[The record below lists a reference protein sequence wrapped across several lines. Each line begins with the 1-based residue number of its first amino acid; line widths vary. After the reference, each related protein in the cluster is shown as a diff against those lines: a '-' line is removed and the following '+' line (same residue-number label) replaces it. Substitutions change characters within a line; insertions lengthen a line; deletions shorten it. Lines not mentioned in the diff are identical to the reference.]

1 MNISLT
7 GNPFVDTGLA
17 VLAYKSHCNSI
28 DELTLEKMKAVQGD
42 GTELARRNSKL
53 KSTSMIFTINSLAT
67 HPGIKPAEKRLQL
80 YSAITTAFLNKI
92 GFEDVHERCESCGN
106 KYSLNLDKLI
116 RETLVPLG
124 LKNEKRYTGRDWFPL
139 AGSIGS
145 DAQAL
150 PAGSRTPNLCAK
162 CLFAV
167 HYLPQG
173 VILRDGRLAVFQST
187 SKDFFYTYVSIIER
201 DIDDRI
207 RLDKNFQTCGSKE
220 GSAAVVKKTLDTM
233 YHMQF
238 IDPGT
243 SLFVWLFSN
252 SGTGPECS
260 IDEIPNDALQFLF
273 EANKEPLQREE
284 LLQLVRKNKNP
295 EYSFMNSIEKGA
307 DYYGLYPSK
316 KYSGVSPELFV
327 LYQTRIRKVSNHSL
341 NVACKIARYLKESFS
356 DAKKFEDF
364 KRDFKNDFTKQNR
377 VKKTVAELVSN
388 GELTFRDYL
397 ALFAKSTND
406 SLTLNGDAWKFIS
419 YYLYHTDWLNSVDS
433 QVTYRTVSDDLLLY
447 VGVIIF
453 EDQLANLGAERF
465 KKEVID
471 KFTLGKITP
480 FWLRRQ
486 FLKSAISHEG
496 FTYEAWKALFLNAQ
510 GKEVLYEPLFRFRLM
525 WSEWLRTNDLP
536 KIVSPHIKPSLG
548 YGTDLS
554 VDIEKALISI
564 AQDYIDKRG
573 LTRFK
578 KDIIDQLINGE
589 KGLYWFR
596 KHLSIFDATYSDD
609 ACWEQFCVKDGE
621 SIAYLRLFQLNLIL
635 INCYK
640 EQAFKAK
647 LAY

>member
-17 VLAYKSHCNSI
+17 VLAYKSGCSSVE
-28 DELTLEKMKAVQGD
+28 ELTLEKMKAAHGD

-150 PAGSRTPNLCAK
+150 PAGSRTPNLCGK

-187 SKDFFYTYVSIIER
+187 STEFFYKYVTLIAT

-207 RLDKNFQTCGSKE
+207 SADNFQTCGSKE
-220 GSAAVVKKTLDTM
+220 GSTAVVKKTLDTM
-233 YHMQF
+233 SHMKH

-273 EANKEPLQREE
+273 EANKEPIQREE
-284 LLQLVRKNKNP
+284 VLHLARKNKNP

-327 LYQTRIRKVSNHSL
+327 LYQTKIRKATNQSL
-341 NVACKIARYLKESFS
+341 NVAYRIARHLNESFA
-356 DAKKFEDF
+356 DAKKLEDF
-364 KRDFKNDFTKQNR
+364 RINFKNDFAKQNH
-377 VKKTVAELVSN
+377 VKKHIAEMVSN
-388 GELTFRDYL
+388 GELTFSDYL
-397 ALFAKSTND
+397 SLFANNSGD
-406 SLTLNGDAWKFIS
+406 SLTVNGSAWKFIS
-419 YYLYHTDWLNSVDS
+419 YYMYHTDWLNLID
-433 QVTYRTVSDDLLLY
+433 THLANTTANNDLLQY
-447 VGVIIF
+447 VSATIF
-453 EDQLANLGAERF
+453 EDQLANIGAERF
-465 KKEVID
+465 KKEVMD
-471 KFTLGKITP
+471 KFTLGKISTS
-480 FWLRRQ
+480 WLRRQ
-486 FLKSAISHEG
+486 FLKSAIMHKD
-496 FTYEAWKALFLNAQ
+496 FTYETWRVLFINE
-510 GKEVLYEPLFRFRLM
+510 GKEMLYEPLFRFRLI
-525 WSEWLRTNDLP
+525 WSEWIRTNDLP
-536 KIVSPHIKPSLG
+536 KIVSPHVKTSLVHE
-548 YGTDLS
+548 TDLPANA
-554 VDIEKALISI
+554 EKALISI

-573 LTRFK
+573 LARFK
-578 KDIIDQLINGE
+578 KDVIDQLITGE

-596 KHLSIFDATYSDD
+596 THLSIFDTAYSDD
-609 ACWEQFCVKDGE
+609 ACWEQFCLKDGD
-621 SIAYLRLFQLNLIL
+621 SIANLRLFQLNLVL
-635 INCYK
+635 TNCYRA
-640 EQAFKAK
+640 QAFKDK